1 MLGVVGIDP
10 GAKGAI
16 ALLDARE
23 KAHGVPKLLDV
34 QTIPTTPLPIGGR
47 KSLVVDG
54 LRLAQLIWGW
64 EREHDIIITHGAV
77 ERVAAMPGDH
87 APQAFAFGRSLGS
100 VSGVIE
106 AQGIDLQLVPVAT
119 WRQIVGVPRA
129 LSDDN
134 RRKEIKALCRKRA
147 AELWPSEAARF
158 ARVKDADAAEAAMIA
173 LSIC

>member
-16 ALLDARE
+16 ALLDART
-23 KAHGVPKLLDV
+23 KDDGVPRLLDV
-34 QTIPTTPLPIGGR
+34 QTIPTQVFLIGGR

-54 LRLAQLIWGW
+54 LKLAQLVWGW
-64 EREHDIIITHGAV
+64 ERAHDIIITHGAV
-77 ERVAAMPGDH
+77 ERVAAMPADH

-100 VSGVIE
+100 VSGVIQ
-106 AQGIDLQLVPVAT
+106 AQGIDLQFVPVAT

-129 LSDDN
+129 LSDEN

-147 AELWPSEAARF
+147 AELWPTEATRF
-158 ARVKDADAAEAAMIA
+158 RRVKDADAAEAAMIA